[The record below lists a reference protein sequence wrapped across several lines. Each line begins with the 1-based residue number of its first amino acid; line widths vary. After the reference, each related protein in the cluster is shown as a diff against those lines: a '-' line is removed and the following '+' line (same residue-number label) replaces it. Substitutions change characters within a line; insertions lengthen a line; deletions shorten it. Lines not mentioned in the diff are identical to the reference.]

1 MWLSAEEAV
10 RRLAVKPQTLYASVS
25 RGRVRAKPDPADP
38 RRSLY
43 DATDIERL
51 MERRGGPRAAGAVA
65 AETIRWGEPVLPSAI
80 STVIDGRL
88 YYRGED
94 AALLAETATLEAVAQ
109 LLWASDE
116 LVEVGASSG
125 APQGGHPGLA
135 ALFAGLA
142 EVAPTAAHSRGLGLR
157 ALIGEAT
164 LVLSETATALC

>member
-65 AETIRWGEPVLPSAI
+65 AETIRWGEPVLPSEPEIIVECAPDEMT
-80 STVIDGRL
+80 SENPTYRLHHLCHVIWL
-88 YYRGED
+88 TESPP
-94 AALLAETATLEAVAQ
+94 AARRAR
-109 LLWASDE
+109 
-116 LVEVGASSG
+116 
-125 APQGGHPGLA
+125 
-135 ALFAGLA
+135 
-142 EVAPTAAHSRGLGLR
+142 HS
-157 ALIGEAT
+157 
-164 LVLSETATALC
+164 